1 MYFYTY
7 HELPILEFRLRLV
20 KYIHLILIAKNCLA
34 EVAFKLQHLH
44 SYKKGCCKWFVL
56 IDVCSERHNQELVIY
71 DLS

>member
-7 HELPILEFRLRLV
+7 HELPILEFRLKTGEIYTL
-20 KYIHLILIAKNCLA
+20 YLLQKNCLA
-34 EVAFKLQHLH
+34 EVAFKLQYLH